1 MQDDQHAP
9 AKPQLEFKE
18 VAVLIPLIGTAIAI
32 SYDVGYFY
40 GLDIKLFTLFS
51 ITEHVVFA
59 LEATPVAFV
68 LAIFL
73 IAYLGPG
80 LDVLLGVKVHT
91 AGKNMHKTKR
101 RYVDAAIPAG
111 LVLLVGVALYFS
123 FFGLIAGLIAG
134 AAVTLFRLFPIPRR
148 LVYLISGILIIVT
161 AFATGHDFAHSYV
174 SRGASDHSIQLE
186 NEKLA
191 VKLIRAGDR
200 GVLYF
205 EPKTKQLDFVRWD
218 AVRKLSSAW

>member
-134 AAVTLFRLFPIPRR
+134 AAVTFVPLVSHSQKVSLLDLWYFDHRYRICNRPRLCSF
-148 LVYLISGILIIVT
+148 LCVT
-161 AFATGHDFAHSYV
+161 RSQRPLDSTG
-174 SRGASDHSIQLE
+174 
-186 NEKLA
+186 K
-191 VKLIRAGDR
+191 
-200 GVLYF
+200 
-205 EPKTKQLDFVRWD
+205 
-218 AVRKLSSAW
+218 